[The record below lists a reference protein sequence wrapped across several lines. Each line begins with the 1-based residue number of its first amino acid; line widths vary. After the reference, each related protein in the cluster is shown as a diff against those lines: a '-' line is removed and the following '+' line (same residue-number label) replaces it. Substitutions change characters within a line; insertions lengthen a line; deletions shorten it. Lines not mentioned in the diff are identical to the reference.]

1 MFGISLPIYIMRL
14 LGTEDKHH
22 VNLTLAQQ
30 STYKNVTL
38 PIISSQQDKNQQ
50 TNTTKR
56 IKQNMK
62 KQKPP
67 QKQRQQKSRIF
78 PKRHLHLMGA

>member
-38 PIISSQQDKNQQ
+38 PIISSQQDENQQ
-50 TNTTKR
+50 TNTTHR
-56 IKQNMK
+56 IKKTIKHQKHPK
-62 KQKPP
+62 K
-67 QKQRQQKSRIF
+67 RQQKS
-78 PKRHLHLMGA
+78 